1 MEKIN
6 LMNKNKRNTQ
16 TGFEARVNDFYR
28 KLELAELRGSTGSTA
43 DMIELAVRHAC
54 KPSGVMY
61 NDIRVHS
68 SGEHDVS
75 TRVERKLLRVE
86 VKTGNGIIGY
96 TRTETIDERY
106 CKLDQYV
113 AYCPTPKTCATLDD
127 VLDTTL
133 VFTRDEF
140 IAFVGTVGLK
150 RKAGNFSS
158 GCKLAVNSKALREE
172 NKLRKLRGEKPLHDC
187 IALNPAYQEARIRA
201 MESGEYMTLRSF
213 LQELVGEE

>member
-1 MEKIN
+1 MIKI
-6 LMNKNKRNTQ
+6 MIENKSKKNTDAGFSKRI
-16 TGFEARVNDFYR
+16 GLFYD

-43 DMIELAVRHAC
+43 DMIEAIVRHVC
-54 KPSGVMY
+54 RPSGLDY
-61 NDIRVHS
+61 KDIRVHS

-75 TRVERKLLRVE
+75 TRIKNIILHMEI
-86 VKTGNGIIGY
+86 KTGNGIVGY
-96 TRTETIDERY
+96 TRTETIDQHY
-106 CKLDQYV
+106 CKLDKYV
-113 AYCPTPKTCATLDD
+113 AYCPAPKTCATLDD